1 MKRKATQKRNGI
13 FTLNI
18 RPITVRNRD
27 EYMNDLKM
35 QAIRL

>member
-1 MKRKATQKRNGI
+1 MKRKVTLKRNGI

-18 RPITVRNRD
+18 LPIAVRNRE